1 MPFMTTQIQIELL
14 RQNVFRIDFAVC
26 TKILHMLIVDSLRL
40 LKFLPIFSSQWEL
53 RDEEKD
59 KKDLDT
65 ARS

>member
-26 TKILHMLIVDSLRL
+26 TKILHMLIVDSLRV
-40 LKFLPIFSSQWEL
+40 LKFLPIFSGQWEL